1 MDDDQIRLLIENIDD
16 GNTEFDAIDG
26 SDEEGVDEVEYISH
40 NSDSEQSLDGD
51 YEDNGTY
58 LFSNW
63 SNGPQ
68 FIGKDGKTFWKYC
81 PPPKNNRIR
90 RHNIVRHIPGVKGLA
105 KNANSV
111 EESWN
116 LFFPDSI
123 LEQIV
128 TYTNIYLDR
137 IRPKFD
143 RSRDARPTSLTE
155 IKALIGLLYL
165 AGVHQSSHVNIK
177 DLWAMDGTGI
187 EYFRLSMGM
196 NRFYL
201 LLRAIRFDD
210 ITTRA
215 MRQSVDNLAPIRSFF
230 EDFVRRCQDYY
241 ELNNYVTIDE
251 MLESFRGRCR
261 FRQYIPNKPAKYGLK
276 IIALVD
282 SNTYYSYNLEIY
294 AGKQPNGP
302 YHVNNSACSVVER
315 LIRPISGSGRNIT
328 CDNWFSS
335 IPLAE
340 DLLNNHNLTMVGILR
355 KNKREIPPIFVQK
368 LKERPNESSIFGFKK
383 NMTLVSYKPK
393 ANKIVLVISTMHNDD
408 SIDTDCARSKPE
420 MIKFYNSTKG
430 GVDTVDQMKGK
441 YSVSR
446 NSRRWPLTIFFSVL
460 NIAGINSQIIYASN
474 TNAKIVRREYLK
486 CLSKALIYKYMLER
500 VQIKNIPMHVK
511 VRIREITNAIEEPVQ
526 KTSNAPGRC
535 AFCNW
540 KKNRKTS
547 NLCNECQSYICKEHT
562 APSICQ
568 NCSQRTMEDD
578 FFLE

>member
-1 MDDDQIRLLIENIDD
+1 
-16 GNTEFDAIDG
+16 
-26 SDEEGVDEVEYISH
+26 
-40 NSDSEQSLDGD
+40 
-51 YEDNGTY
+51 
-58 LFSNW
+58 
-63 SNGPQ
+63 
-68 FIGKDGKTFWKYC
+68 
-81 PPPKNNRIR
+81 
-90 RHNIVRHIPGVKGLA
+90 
-105 KNANSV
+105 
-111 EESWN
+111 
-116 LFFPDSI
+116 
-123 LEQIV
+123 
-128 TYTNIYLDR
+128 
-137 IRPKFD
+137 
-143 RSRDARPTSLTE
+143 
-155 IKALIGLLYL
+155 
-165 AGVHQSSHVNIK
+165 
-177 DLWAMDGTGI
+177 MDGTGI

-282 SNTYYSYNLEIY
+282 SNTYYSYDLEIY

-340 DLLNNHNLTMVGILR
+340 DLLNNHNLTMVGTLR

-368 LKERPNESSIFGFKK
+368 LKELPNESSIFGLKK

-393 ANKIVLVISTMHNDD
+393 ANKIVSVISTMHNDD

-446 NSRRWPLTIFFSVL
+446 NSRRWPLKIFFSVL
-460 NIAGINSQIIYASN
+460 NIAGINSQIIYASKISDSSVY
-474 TNAKIVRREYLK
+474 KIVQKLRHKHNCTVEISVDSEENLVG
-486 CLSKALIYKYMLER
+486 LFIQDSMM
-500 VQIKNIPMHVK
+500 QNI
-511 VRIREITNAIEEPVQ
+511 
-526 KTSNAPGRC
+526 
-535 AFCNW
+535 F
-540 KKNRKTS
+540 
-547 NLCNECQSYICKEHT
+547 
-562 APSICQ
+562 
-568 NCSQRTMEDD
+568 
-578 FFLE
+578 

>member
-1 MDDDQIRLLIENIDD
+1 
-16 GNTEFDAIDG
+16 
-26 SDEEGVDEVEYISH
+26 
-40 NSDSEQSLDGD
+40 
-51 YEDNGTY
+51 
-58 LFSNW
+58 
-63 SNGPQ
+63 
-68 FIGKDGKTFWKYC
+68 
-81 PPPKNNRIR
+81 
-90 RHNIVRHIPGVKGLA
+90 
-105 KNANSV
+105 
-111 EESWN
+111 
-116 LFFPDSI
+116 
-123 LEQIV
+123 
-128 TYTNIYLDR
+128 
-137 IRPKFD
+137 
-143 RSRDARPTSLTE
+143 
-155 IKALIGLLYL
+155 
-165 AGVHQSSHVNIK
+165 
-177 DLWAMDGTGI
+177 
-187 EYFRLSMGM
+187 MGM

-215 MRQSVDNLAPIRSFF
+215 MRQSVDNLTPIRSFF

-340 DLLNNHNLTMVGILR
+340 DLLNNHNLTMVGTLR

-500 VQIKNIPMHVK
+500 VQIKNIPMNIK
-511 VRIREITNAIEEPVQ
+511 VRIREMTNAIEEPVQ